1 MKKWNLKNKLLVA
14 LVPTVMILASG
25 EEVRANVIDFTYS
38 GVITTYDVATSG
50 IYDITAFGA
59 QGGNGYGPGGNGA
72 EIGGNL
78 SLTSGETLQIL
89 VGGMGGEIAPG
100 TGWGGGGGGSFVALG
115 SSLST
120 SSPLV
125 VAGGGGGGGS
135 TTDPT
140 GTISGGPGFISPSGN
155 GSGGGYYSGTTGM
168 GGGGGGFYGNGVNG
182 TYGGS
187 GGGGYSFRNGGAGG
201 AGGTGD
207 PNFTAPGGFGGGG
220 GDGGGGGGYT
230 GGAGGAEPVGGNGFG
245 GSSFFLGT
253 PSVAISGENTG
264 NGLITLS
271 LVSLTSSPSA
281 TPEPST
287 WLLFGTGMALMGMVG
302 LRNRKDLLGKA

>member
-25 EEVRANVIDFTYS
+25 EEVRANVIDFNFS
-38 GVITTYDVATSG
+38 GAIATYDVTTSG